1 MSCVRVN
8 EIKMIDPS
16 PTVTLILLTNGRL
29 VGYLCKSLGGAMSFQ
44 YAQEWLDASDA
55 QPISLSLPL
64 RTKIYEG
71 DRVYNFF
78 DNLLPDS
85 AGIRTR
91 IQTRFKISTSQP
103 FDLLRAIGADCVGAI
118 QLCVNQTIPHIEVV
132 NAHPLSTAE
141 IAQILRGYQDTP
153 LGMITEVDDFRI
165 SIAGAQEKTALLWY
179 QNQWCRPT
187 GTTPTSHIFKLPIGN
202 HSNLDLRESCENE
215 WLCLEIAKAF
225 GLPAAK
231 AQLASFD
238 GVKVLVVERFDRRWS
253 QDGKWLMRLPQED
266 FCQIL
271 GVSPNLKYQN
281 DSGPGITEIMQ
292 VLQGSRDAERDREL
306 FFRSQIL
313 FWLLGAIDGHAKNF
327 SVYLEPGGSYCL
339 TPLYDIISAY
349 PLISK
354 NSLPSQKIK
363 MAMALKGTSGNHYLW
378 SKIQPRHFL
387 ATAKLVDFSVT
398 KAEQILQ
405 EMLSSVEDVA
415 SQVSQKLPADFPEHI
430 SSAILEGMITL
441 ASRHRSIYIGENGD
455 PLI

>member
-1 MSCVRVN
+1 
-8 EIKMIDPS
+8 
-16 PTVTLILLTNGRL
+16 
-29 VGYLCKSLGGAMSFQ
+29 
-44 YAQEWLDASDA
+44 
-55 QPISLSLPL
+55 
-64 RTKIYEG
+64 
-71 DRVYNFF
+71 
-78 DNLLPDS
+78 
-85 AGIRTR
+85 
-91 IQTRFKISTSQP
+91 
-103 FDLLRAIGADCVGAI
+103 
-118 QLCVNQTIPHIEVV
+118 
-132 NAHPLSTAE
+132 
-141 IAQILRGYQDTP
+141 
-153 LGMITEVDDFRI
+153 
-165 SIAGAQEKTALLWY
+165 
-179 QNQWCRPT
+179 
-187 GTTPTSHIFKLPIGN
+187 LPIGN

-225 GLPAAK
+225 GLPVAN

-281 DSGPGITEIMQ
+281 DGGPGIIEIMQ
-292 VLQGSRDAERDREL
+292 VLQGSRDAESDREL
-306 FFRSQIL
+306 FFRSQVL

-387 ATAKLVDFSVT
+387 ATAKLVNFSVT

-405 EMLSSVEDVA
+405 EMLSSVEDIA
-415 SQVSQKLPADFPEHI
+415 SQVSQKIPADFPEHI

-441 ASRHRSIYIGENGD
+441 ARRHSSINIGDIDDSET
-455 PLI
+455 

>member
-1 MSCVRVN
+1 
-8 EIKMIDPS
+8 MIDPS
-16 PTVTLILLTNGRL
+16 PTRTLTLLINGCL
-29 VGYLCKSLGGAMSFQ
+29 VGYLRKSLGGAMSFQ
-44 YAQEWLDASDA
+44 YAPEWLDINDA

-64 RTKIYEG
+64 HNKIYEG
-71 DRVYNFF
+71 DLVYNFF

-85 AGIRTR
+85 EGIRAR
-91 IQTRFKISTSQP
+91 IQTRFKIATSQP

-118 QLCVNQTIPHIEVV
+118 QLCANQTITNIEVV
-132 NAHPLSTAE
+132 NAHHLSTAE
-141 IAQILRGYQDTP
+141 IAQILRGYQNTP
-153 LGMITEVDDFRI
+153 LGMIAEVDDFRI

-202 HSNLDLRESCENE
+202 HSNLDLSESCENE

-225 GLPAAK
+225 GLPVAN
-231 AQLASFD
+231 AQLTSFD

-253 QDGKWLMRLPQED
+253 QDGTWLMRLPQED

-281 DSGPGITEIMQ
+281 DGGPGIVEIMR
-292 VLQGSRDAERDREL
+292 VLEGSRAAESDKEL
-306 FFRSQIL
+306 FFRSQVL

-339 TPLYDIISAY
+339 TPLYDVISAY

-354 NSLPSQKIK
+354 NSLPAQKIK

-387 ATAKLVDFSVT
+387 ATAKLVDFSTT
-398 KAEQILQ
+398 KAENILR
-405 EMLSSVEDVA
+405 EMLSSVENIA
-415 SQVSQKLPADFPEHI
+415 SQVSKKLPVDFPGHI
-430 SSAILEGMITL
+430 SSAILQGMITL
-441 ASRHRSIYIGENGD
+441 TKKHQVIGIGD
-455 PLI
+455 KNDT